1 MSAGGVQL
9 PQQPVQVAEPLRPR
23 RVLERLV
30 LGKDVDEALAEVVT
44 VLPQGFPAPL
54 AQPVDHLADLVLG
67 AEKIRHWAAVRSS

>member
-9 PQQPVQVAEPLRPR
+9 PQQPVQIPAPLRPR

-44 VLPQGFPAPL
+44 MLPERLPRPL
-54 AQPVDHLADLVLG
+54 PERVDHLADLVLG
-67 AEKIRHWAAVRSS
+67 AEKLRHWAGVRSS

>member
-9 PQQPVQVAEPLRPR
+9 PQQPVQVPEPLRPR

-44 VLPQGFPAPL
+44 VLPERLPPPVPE
-54 AQPVDHLADLVLG
+54 PVDDLADLVLG